1 MTQQSCPSSSNSDA
15 SDGCEKMKSG
25 KLDDRLKV
33 FAAIP
38 RKKTNKRIEIIK
50 AIFLDLPD
58 VCLAIPEIQQHTC
71 ANDTLTVI
79 QPPLYV
85 VGRQLQQKAHPG
97 RVTVLDLQDMSL
109 AGQITPSLG
118 NLTSLRKLTLD
129 SNRLSGQLPPLN
141 RLTRLEELSLGTNLL
156 QGDIPDALTNC
167 SKLKSLN
174 LALNMLVG
182 SIPENIGFLTNLVVM
197 DLSGN
202 NLSGIIPQTFSNI
215 SRLREM
221 SLADNLLVGSIPK
234 ELGQL
239 TDISIV
245 FLGGNSLSSSVPA
258 TLFNLSYLQI
268 LDLDTNMLSGTLPSD
283 VGHMLP
289 NLQFLFLGENKLDGH
304 IPDSLG
310 NASELGQR
318 PGVRLH
324 FQKKGL
330 LLTSIG
336 NLSIKLQQLNLGQNN
351 LFRTVPPTIGKYRNL
366 FKLTLSYNNLTGTI
380 EKWVG
385 TLKNLQGLYLEGNT
399 FVGSIPNSL
408 GNLNKLTSLYL
419 SKNQFDGLMPAN
431 LGNLSQLTQLDL
443 SYNNIQGNIPLQ
455 ISRLKQLMELH
466 LSSNK
471 RTGEIPSNLDQCD
484 NLITIQ
490 IDQNMLI
497 GEIPTSFGN
506 LIALN
511 VLNLSQNNLSGTVPA
526 TLSDLQLLSKLDLSH
541 NHLHGEI
548 PRNGVY
554 INATCIYLEGNWG
567 LCGGVADLQMPL
579 CSAISQRS
587 ETEYYLVR
595 ILVPILGFTS
605 LIMLAYII
613 ILGKNTSR
621 RTYVSFLSFGKKF
634 PRVSYSDLN
643 RATGNFSKANI
654 IGKGSYGTVYRGKL
668 TQAKIQVA
676 INVFNLD
683 MKCADKSFVTEC
695 EVLRSIRHRILVP
708 ILTACSTIDNNGD
721 AFKALVYEFMPNGN
735 LDTWLHN
742 RFLGS
747 SAKQLSL
754 AQRAS
759 VAVGIADALAYLH
772 HHYQNLIRCRRPM
785 TVGIGPKAVSKGLR
799 RRPPSA

>member
-1 MTQQSCPSSSNSDA
+1 
-15 SDGCEKMKSG
+15 
-25 KLDDRLKV
+25 
-33 FAAIP
+33 
-38 RKKTNKRIEIIK
+38 
-50 AIFLDLPD
+50 
-58 VCLAIPEIQQHTC
+58 
-71 ANDTLTVI
+71 
-79 QPPLYV
+79 
-85 VGRQLQQKAHPG
+85 
-97 RVTVLDLQDMSL
+97 
-109 AGQITPSLG
+109 
-118 NLTSLRKLTLD
+118 
-129 SNRLSGQLPPLN
+129 
-141 RLTRLEELSLGTNLL
+141 
-156 QGDIPDALTNC
+156 
-167 SKLKSLN
+167 
-174 LALNMLVG
+174 
-182 SIPENIGFLTNLVVM
+182 M

-202 NLSGIIPQTFSNI
+202 NLSGNIPQTFSNI
-215 SRLREM
+215 TLLREM
-221 SLADNLLVGSIPK
+221 SLADNLLVGSIPE

-239 TDISIV
+239 TNISLM
-245 FLGGNSLSSSVPA
+245 FLGGNSLSGTIPA
-258 TLFNLSYLQI
+258 TLLNLPYLQI
-268 LDLDTNMLSGTLPSD
+268 LDLGINMLSGKLPSD
-283 VGHMLP
+283 IGHMLP
-289 NLQFLFLGENKLDGH
+289 NIQWLILSENKLDGQ

-310 NASELGQR
+310 NASELCRVDLSRNYFAGRIPSYLGKLQNLYYLNLDENKHEAR
-318 PGVRLH
+318 DTQSWEFLSALSHCPLEILSLNGNQLH
-324 FQKKGL
+324 GL
-330 LLTSIG
+330 LPNSVG
-336 NLSIKLQQLNLGQNN
+336 NLSIKLQYLNLGQNS
-351 LFRTVPPTIGKYRNL
+351 LFGIVPPSIGKLREL
-366 FKLTLSYNNLTGTI
+366 ISLTLSYNNLTSTI

-385 TLKNLQGLYLEGNT
+385 TLKNLQGLYLDGNN
-399 FVGSIPNSL
+399 FVGPIPNSL
-408 GNLNKLTSLYL
+408 GNLKRLTFLYL
-419 SKNQFDGLMPAN
+419 SKNQFDGVMPSN

-455 ISRLKQLMELH
+455 ITSLKQLMELH

-471 RTGEIPSNLDQCD
+471 LTGEMPNNLDQCN

-490 IDQNMLI
+490 MDQNMLI

-506 LIALN
+506 LMALN
-511 VLNLSQNNLSGTVPA
+511 VLNLSQNNLSGTIPA

-548 PRNGVY
+548 PRNGVFR
-554 INATCIYLEGNWG
+554 NATSIYLEGNWG

-579 CSAISQRS
+579 CSAVSHRS

-643 RATGNFSKANI
+643 RATGNFSETNL
-654 IGKGSYGTVYRGKL
+654 IGKGSYGSVYRGKL

-676 INVFNLD
+676 IKVFNLD

-695 EVLRSIRHRILVP
+695 EVLRSIRHRNLVP

-721 AFKALVYEFMPNGN
+721 TFKALVYEFMPNGN

-759 VAVGIADALAYLH
+759 IAVGIADALAYLH
-772 HHYQNLIRCRRPM
+772 HDDCEEQIVLCDLKPTNILLDDDMNAYLGELWHFKSHW
-785 TVGIGPKAVSKGLR
+785 TFGLKYFSWTEGDDR
-799 RRPPSA
+799 VHSS